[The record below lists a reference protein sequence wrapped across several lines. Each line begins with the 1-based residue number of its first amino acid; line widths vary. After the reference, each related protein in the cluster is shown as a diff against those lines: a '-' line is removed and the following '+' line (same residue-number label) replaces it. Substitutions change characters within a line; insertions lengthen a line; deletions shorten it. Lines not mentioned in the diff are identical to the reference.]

1 MTLEKHD
8 LKLWSPQ
15 TRRAI
20 VEYLSSYII
29 QVIQSADDVFI
40 TSDWKEAIPV
50 LLFVLSS
57 DLLKFGVLIHLRRK
71 SWDSNL
77 DAIEVLADIIVV
89 VAITNPRKIAE
100 AANKLRILVIVDEV
114 HGCLLNCCDRI
125 KEIPS
130 MNCLHITEKSMAIM
144 DVKCQGC
151 LDITSVFNHS
161 QTVVVCGNCQT
172 VLCQLTGGRARLTE
186 GCSFRKK
193 GD

>member
-1 MTLEKHD
+1 MKSYKMLDSLQFE
-8 LKLWSPQ
+8 SSGPPQ

-89 VAITNPRKIAE
+89 VAITNPRK
-100 AANKLRILVIVDEV
+100 
-114 HGCLLNCCDRI
+114 
-125 KEIPS
+125 
-130 MNCLHITEKSMAIM
+130 

-151 LDITSVFNHS
+151 FDITTVFSHS

-172 VLCQLTGGRARLTE
+172 VFCQLTGGRARLTE

-193 GD
+193 GGLRGTR

>member
-1 MTLEKHD
+1 MKSYKI
-8 LKLWSPQ
+8 KLWSPQ

-114 HGCLLNCCDRI
+114 HGCFTFER
-125 KEIPS
+125 KP
-130 MNCLHITEKSMAIM
+130 
-144 DVKCQGC
+144 
-151 LDITSVFNHS
+151 
-161 QTVVVCGNCQT
+161 
-172 VLCQLTGGRARLTE
+172 LCQWEFLVD
-186 GCSFRKK
+186 CSNY
-193 GD
+193 